1 MSSATIIFDELPNL
15 EGFPSAGEDTSMHSD
30 DFSLGSMGADFD
42 LQQEKEVTDIMV
54 LSPTQSP
61 PENASDIRRTALAP
75 RLVSSQSMTNATNS
89 SKQPNNERPSPNAS
103 FESVQGTQPLQSK
116 KRSAS
121 VSSGEGTEI
130 ASIVDVRHGAKKSS
144 MIAQFLEQQK
154 QQQQQQVELNPH
166 PTKKLKVESPKQN
179 VFSFRSSPFKK
190 VVYKLPLNVEIHKR
204 ASTEILLNHVVTQP
218 DALSQP
224 DGAGEYP
231 LHILLK
237 HKPDD
242 SETVDA
248 MLSVRPAVASLVDGY
263 GNTPL
268 HTAISFA
275 TCSGQSLVNVR
286 HVCSLY
292 PQALKERN
300 FHGVTPLQLAQRRSS
315 CPEAIANFLWERE
328 QSLY

>member
-1 MSSATIIFDELPNL
+1 M
-15 EGFPSAGEDTSMHSD
+15 EGFPSAGEDASMHSD

-42 LQQEKEVTDIMV
+42 LQPREKEVTGAV

-61 PENASDIRRTALAP
+61 PEKLGHASDTRRTALAP
-75 RLVSSQSMTNATNS
+75 RLVSSQSITNATNS
-89 SKQPNNERPSPNAS
+89 SKRPNNERPSPNAL
-103 FESVQGTQPLQSK
+103 FESSQGTQPLQSK

-121 VSSGEGTEI
+121 VSSADGTEI
-130 ASIVDVRHGAKKSS
+130 ASIVHVKHGAKKSS
-144 MIAQFLEQQK
+144 MIAQFLK
-154 QQQQQQVELNPH
+154 QQQQQQVLLNPN
-166 PTKKLKVESPKQN
+166 PTKKLKVEPPKQK
-179 VFSFRSSPFKK
+179 VFSFQSSPFKK
-190 VVYKLPLNVEIHKR
+190 VVYKLPLNVEIQKR
-204 ASTEILLNHVVTQP
+204 ANTAILLKHVVTQP
-218 DALSQP
+218 DALLQP
-224 DGAGEYP
+224 DGAKEYP

-248 MLSVRPAVASLVDGY
+248 MLSVRPAVASLVDGC

-328 QSLY
+328 QNLY